1 MNGPLGQ
8 YICLRCRQ
16 SFKNLALRFL
26 SAQQASSRTFV
37 SLSTSN
43 EATKDDSLKTEE
55 GQHQKSNSTLK
66 RRSVVHSGLSNEILE
81 NLFISTNRKAPP
93 PPAKS
98 RYSNTLN
105 TTLVEYDENRKLL
118 KHDIASLEH
127 MLYAQNAPLDEIWAK
142 CKEIRC
148 VRHSQYNR
156 PSIGTLE
163 IYQNTTVF
171 RDILLAVLRQRTVLK
186 ELTPTIKVAEV
197 IREYVE
203 KGLMHDWWNLVFWNL
218 LGTIAESRQ
227 KNSQEVST
235 GEGKHGRLEES
246 LLQDVLEVG
255 QLYHN
260 MYQDPPKHHSGNAL
274 PTVSSTRIALLW
286 QKVLSLEH
294 VSMDVS
300 HRDPQLAPS
309 QSNSSART
317 SVLALSLT
325 YLYLQDR
332 LDLSPTSRG
341 RSPSELKIFSLL
353 ASAILRVPNLSQ
365 VELQSYLSD
374 KYLSAT
380 MIKSAVHEWESLRS
394 CYDKSSLASQPEIKS
409 MIDPISLSSLE
420 SHLNE
425 RRVVPERSHS
435 GILEQLQEAQLH
447 KNIEHASLV
456 WNHFKKNIK
465 KLQNSSSGD
474 NLATDDHSFSVV
486 FESFLKTFTK
496 LGQLEKAV
504 DVWNNMAQSGFQP
517 GENHWITMLKA
528 CVSGRD
534 TSSLRNVWRSM
545 IVRNLRPSNDMWT
558 VYIRGLV
565 QSRSWDSTLSALEEM
580 GKAWLVFANDESFPS
595 STTSDQNDLHQQYR
609 PSMVPI
615 NTAISGFIG
624 FEREKTA
631 QSVLKWAISQGIK
644 PDTVTYNILLRPA
657 VRNNQNKEVARI
669 LKEMEK
675 DDCQPDVGTFTILLD
690 GLFRNPTSPFQSQ
703 APEEQEKAISRVFQD
718 MQDNGI
724 IANNRTYST
733 ILDSLLSPRQFN
745 LAAAGAVLA
754 RMMELNIKPSRDIYT
769 ILVTHHF
776 SSNPPNLDA
785 IDRLW
790 ERIRREK
797 TPVDHVFYDRMIEN
811 YSRIGQ
817 VEKAL
822 GFLRLMPRLG
832 KTPGWLA
839 LHGVLE
845 ALVRVEKWDMVKSLL
860 EDVVDPDRLFKHG
873 TRGWKGEVEFWG
885 LVDALQA
892 RGLQL
897 PERPPQRRSTTCEQ
911 PL

>member
-1 MNGPLGQ
+1 MNGP

-16 SFKNLALRFL
+16 SFRKRALRFL
-26 SAQQASSRTFV
+26 SPQQASSRTFI
-37 SLSTSN
+37 SLSASN
-43 EATKDDSLKTEE
+43 ETTKDDGLKTEE
-55 GQHQKSNSTLK
+55 RQHQKNNSTFK
-66 RRSVVHSGLSNEILE
+66 RRSTVHSGHSDEILE
-81 NLFISTNRKAPP
+81 NLFISTNRKVPP

-105 TTLVEYDENRKLL
+105 KTLVEHDENWKLL
-118 KHDIASLEH
+118 KHDITSLEH
-127 MLYAQNAPLDEIWAK
+127 MLYAQKAPLNDIWAK
-142 CKEIRC
+142 CKEIRY
-148 VRHSQYNR
+148 VRHLQYNR
-156 PSIGTLE
+156 PSIGTSE
-163 IYQNTTVF
+163 ILPNTKVF

-186 ELTPTIKVAEV
+186 ELTPMIKVAEV

-203 KGLMHDWWNLVFWNL
+203 KGIMHDWWNLVFWKL

-227 KNSQEVST
+227 AFSQEVAT

-260 MYQDPPKHHSGNAL
+260 VYQDLPENHSGNAL

-286 QKVLSLEH
+286 QKVLSSEQ
-294 VSMDVS
+294 VSTDVS
-300 HRDPQLAPS
+300 FRNPQLPRP
-309 QSNSSART
+309 QSNSSARA
-317 SVLALSLT
+317 SLLALSLT

-332 LDLSPTSRG
+332 LGLSSTSRG
-341 RSPSELKIFSLL
+341 LSPSELKDFSQLV
-353 ASAILRVPNLSQ
+353 STMLRVTNLSQ
-365 VELQSYLSD
+365 VELQFYLSD
-374 KYLSAT
+374 RILSANK
-380 MIKSAVHEWESLRS
+380 MKSVVHEWKSLWL
-394 CYDKSSLASQPEIKS
+394 CYNKHLLASQPEINS
-409 MIDPISLSSLE
+409 TMDSISLSSLK

-425 RRVVPERSHS
+425 RRGVPEQSHS
-435 GILEQLQEAQLH
+435 GIIQQLQDAQLH

-456 WNHFKKNIK
+456 WDHFKKNTS
-465 KLQNSSSGD
+465 KLQNSTGGR
-474 NLATDDHSFSVV
+474 NLATEDHSFSVV

-517 GENHWITMLKA
+517 SETHWIIMLKA

-545 IVRNLRPSNDMWT
+545 IARNLRPSNDMWT

-580 GKAWLVFANDESFPS
+580 GKAWLIPANDESLLS
-595 STTSDQNDLHQQYR
+595 STTSDPNDIHQKYR

-669 LKEMEK
+669 LKNMEK

-733 ILDSLLSPRQFN
+733 ILDGLLSPQQFN

-776 SSNPPNLDA
+776 SSNPPNLNA

-811 YSRIGQ
+811 YSRIGRI
-817 VEKAL
+817 EKAL
-822 GFLRLMPRLG
+822 GFLRLMPRIG

-873 TRGWKGEVEFWG
+873 TRGWRGEVEFWG
-885 LVDALQA
+885 LVDALRA

-897 PERPPQRRSTTCEQ
+897 PERPPQRRSVTF
-911 PL
+911 